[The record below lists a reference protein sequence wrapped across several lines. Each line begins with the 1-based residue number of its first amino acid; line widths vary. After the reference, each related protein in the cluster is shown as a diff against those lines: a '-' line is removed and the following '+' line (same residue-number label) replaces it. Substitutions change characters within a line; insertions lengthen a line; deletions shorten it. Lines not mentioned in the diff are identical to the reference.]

1 MTLPMTNAA
10 TNWDNLDAELA
21 RWLRLRA
28 TRRAVRSREVSAL
41 DGTAFALR
49 RVRATLD
56 FIASTIVNET
66 PNDAGLVALTSRA
79 YRWAIRI
86 ARELEAIEKLDLDPV
101 AEWSRFEE
109 FAPFALAFFD
119 SVLAAPFAVTPAS
132 VEVARLRREI
142 DAIVAPLLT
151 AMTTSAMAA

>member
-1 MTLPMTNAA
+1 MTFMNANAA
-10 TNWDNLDAELA
+10 TNWDRLDSELA

-28 TRRAVRSREVSAL
+28 TRRAARNREASPL
-41 DGTAFALR
+41 DATAFALR

-56 FIASTIVNET
+56 FIVSHVVHDTPDDAAVVDLASRT
-66 PNDAGLVALTSRA
+66 

-86 ARELEAIEKLDLDPV
+86 ARELEAIEQLDVDPMTD
-101 AEWSRFEE
+101 WSRFEA

-119 SVLAAPFAVTPAS
+119 SALAAPFAAAPAT

-142 DAIVAPLLT
+142 DDILAPLAT
-151 AMTTSAMAA
+151 AMATSATAA